1 MPEKEKEKENGNN
14 VLRLRSYLTMII
26 QWILF
31 ICFTVFSVYVRLYFF
46 LRASNYY
53 SDKSLNLK
61 RIYAI
66 IYYIFTL
73 SYCVY
78 MFFVVFDNL
87 DVIGGDFLFTFIS
100 WLLIMNFAMN
110 VLFVT
115 SLTYKG

>member
-1 MPEKEKEKENGNN
+1 
-14 VLRLRSYLTMII
+14 MII

-31 ICFTVFSVYVRLYFF
+31 ICLMVFSVYVRLYFF

-66 IYYIFTL
+66 IYYIFAL

-87 DVIGGDFLFTFIS
+87 EVIGGKFLFTFLS
-100 WLLIMNFAMN
+100 WVLIMNFVMN
-110 VLFVT
+110 MFFVI
-115 SLTYKG
+115 SLTQKY

>member
-1 MPEKEKEKENGNN
+1 MPEKEKENGND

-31 ICFTVFSVYVRLYFF
+31 ICLMVFSVYVRLYFF

-87 DVIGGDFLFTFIS
+87 DVIGGDFLFTFLS
-100 WLLIMNFAMN
+100 WLLIMNFVMN
-110 VLFVT
+110 VLFGT
-115 SLTYKG
+115 SLTYKY